1 MWELVYMR
9 YKFAIYTRGFD
20 YKVVVNGKKKFFKGE
35 TARHDVERWIRDT
48 NWDVWVALCNH
59 RADW

>member
-1 MWELVYMR
+1 MWELVYCR
-9 YKFAIYTRGFD
+9 HKFSIYIRGYD

-35 TARHDVERWIRDT
+35 TARQDAERWIRDQ

>member
-1 MWELVYMR
+1 MR
-9 YKFAIYTRGFD
+9 HKFEIYTRGYD

-35 TARHDVERWIRDT
+35 TARQDAERWIRD
-48 NWDVWVALCNH
+48 NDWDVWVALCNH